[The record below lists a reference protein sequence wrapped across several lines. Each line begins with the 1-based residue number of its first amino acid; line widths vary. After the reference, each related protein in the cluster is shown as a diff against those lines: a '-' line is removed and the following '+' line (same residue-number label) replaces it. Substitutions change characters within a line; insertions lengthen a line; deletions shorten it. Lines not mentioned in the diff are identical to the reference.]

1 MVLWKYAVPVTV
13 VLFSGIIFNF
23 ILFSEIGLAS
33 PEGIVSAWFWPVTAV
48 IYFIDL
54 KSWSKKYEGLIR
66 AKFEELLEEE
76 RYKILLRHI
85 TSQ

>member
-1 MVLWKYAVPVTV
+1 MTV
-13 VLFSGIIFNF
+13 VLFSGIIFTF

-33 PEGIVSAWFWPVTAV
+33 PEGIVSAWFWPVTAGLALITAV
-48 IYFIDL
+48 LYFIAL

-76 RYKILLRHI
+76 RCKILLRHI
-85 TSQ
+85 TSR